1 MLSRVAES
9 VFWMARYMERT
20 NGLLRVLR
28 TNYVASQDEIKQYN
42 WRSVL
47 QTYGYLSPSEM
58 ETIQYNSRAVLEYV
72 MLGKENEASLINNI
86 TRSRE
91 NARAVQDHITKEMWH
106 NLNAY
111 YLLIREPSIRQT
123 IQSGD
128 PITALDALIR
138 HSLLLYGTIDI
149 TMSRGE
155 AYSFLNVGRFVERAI
170 IITDVSDIKLKEVNY
185 RLDDELT
192 LPSLRYLLY
201 SLSGYEVYLKTSRG
215 IMTHD
220 TIMKQVLYDES
231 FVHSILYCMSHIS
244 RYFKRLEGQSIPESF
259 AHLDFL
265 IGKAYNNLKYSTCD
279 LKDGVSIGAL
289 LNQTRSDL
297 YNIAIAFNKHYF
309 GYN

>member
-42 WRSVL
+42 WKSVL
-47 QTYGYLSPSEM
+47 QTYGYLTSE
-58 ETIQYNSRAVLEYV
+58 EVDTIQYNSRAVLEYV
-72 MLGKENEASLINNI
+72 MLEKENEASLINNI

-106 NLNAY
+106 NLNAF
-111 YLLIREPSIRQT
+111 YLLIREPDIRQT
-123 IQSGD
+123 IQLGD
-128 PITALDALIR
+128 PITALDSLIR
-138 HSLLLYGTIDI
+138 YGLLLYGTIDI

-155 AYSFLNVGRFVERAI
+155 AYNFLNVGRYLERAI

-201 SLSGYEVYLKTSRG
+201 SLSGYEVYLKSSRG
-215 IMTHD
+215 VMEPD

-244 RYFKRLEGQSIPESF
+244 RYFKRLDGQSIPESY
-259 AHLDFL
+259 AHMDFL
-265 IGKAYNNLKYSTCD
+265 IGKAYNNLRYSTCN
-279 LKDGVSIGAL
+279 LKKGTSIGEL
-289 LNQTRSDL
+289 LNQTRTDL
-297 YNIAIAFNKHYF
+297 YNIAVAFNKHYF